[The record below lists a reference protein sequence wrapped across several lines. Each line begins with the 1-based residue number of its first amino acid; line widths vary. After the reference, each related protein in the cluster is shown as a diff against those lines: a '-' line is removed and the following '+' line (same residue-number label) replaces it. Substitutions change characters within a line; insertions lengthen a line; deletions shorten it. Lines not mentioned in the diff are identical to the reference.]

1 MSARFT
7 CWLLI
12 TDKMINFITYRS
24 SLASSETDS
33 WQTKQRKNQARTK
46 ETRSQSLVNSR
57 GINVARPEVKE
68 LYATLKV
75 SAKAID
81 GVSKTMEILSKPW
94 VKKRLPSIAAKVA
107 KLTNFSKVLGP
118 AGVAVG
124 VGVDLL
130 SAIGL
135 IEDAVMDKLNQIS
148 RQIEE
153 LRDDVNKGFEEIKI
167 ILDRN
172 LALMPFLTIYNKLQA
187 QVDVYEQNVVS
198 AQIDPTIFLKRLA
211 DMIHEGT
218 IDGIISDLKQIHN
231 MISGEVK

>member
-1 MSARFT
+1 MADKAEKKSSA
-7 CWLLI
+7 
-12 TDKMINFITYRS
+12 DKGETKS
-24 SLASSETDS
+24 AAS
-33 WQTKQRKNQARTK
+33 KFK
-46 ETRSQSLVNSR
+46 
-57 GINVARPEVKE
+57 GYVARPEVKE

-75 SAKAID
+75 SAKTID

-107 KLTNFSKVLGP
+107 KLTKFSKVLGP

-124 VGVDLL
+124 VVVNLL
-130 SAIGL
+130 SAFGL
-135 IEDAVMDKLNQIS
+135 VTDVVMDKLNQIS

-231 MISGEVK
+231 MISGEVQ

>member
-1 MSARFT
+1 MADKAEKKSSA
-7 CWLLI
+7 
-12 TDKMINFITYRS
+12 DKGDTKS
-24 SLASSETDS
+24 VAS
-33 WQTKQRKNQARTK
+33 KFK
-46 ETRSQSLVNSR
+46 
-57 GINVARPEVKE
+57 GYVARPEVKE

-94 VKKRLPSIAAKVA
+94 VKKRLASIAAKVA

-148 RQIEE
+148 
-153 LRDDVNKGFEEIKI
+153 
-167 ILDRN
+167 
-172 LALMPFLTIYNKLQA
+172 
-187 QVDVYEQNVVS
+187 
-198 AQIDPTIFLKRLA
+198 
-211 DMIHEGT
+211 
-218 IDGIISDLKQIHN
+218 
-231 MISGEVK
+231 